1 MIQRAVKKGAGLV
14 GILIAVLAAP
24 GAYAVN
30 LEIQFT
36 GLNLVY
42 DGTTIYDA
50 GSPWSGIGSPAES
63 DPLTSMSFFS
73 DGTLVGSLT
82 SDIFADIR
90 LEDVIAIPASG
101 GTVTST
107 GGIFDALMK
116 NSEPG
121 WGAAL
126 DADDAQITYY
136 NGMFKLVMGG
146 GVASLF
152 AQDLPFGLQFD
163 PNEPLGFTFSS
174 SSVENLTTANGT
186 VTGFRISGTGNITG
200 TAQAVPEH
208 LGSFS
213 SGLVWLAMAAL
224 AGGRRLRRSKRRV

>member
-1 MIQRAVKKGAGLV
+1 M
-14 GILIAVLAAP
+14 GILIATLAAP
-24 GAYAVN
+24 TIHAVN
-30 LEIQFT
+30 LDIQFT

-50 GSPWSGIGSPAES
+50 GSPWGSIGSPSES
-63 DPLTSMSFFS
+63 DPLTTMNFFS

-82 SDIFADIR
+82 SDIFADVR
-90 LEDVIAIPASG
+90 LENVSPIPTSG
-101 GTVTST
+101 GTVTSS
-107 GGIFDALMK
+107 GGFFDALMK
-116 NSEPG
+116 SSEPG

-126 DADDAQITYY
+126 DSDDAQITYY

-152 AQDLPFGLQFD
+152 AQELPFGLQFD

-186 VTGFRISGTGNITG
+186 VTGFRISGTGNISG
-200 TAQAVPEH
+200 SAQSVPEH

-213 SGLVWLAMAAL
+213 AGLVWFAMATL
-224 AGGRRLRRSKRRV
+224 AGGRRLLRSKRKA